1 MNKGTVLVIEDD
13 KMIQNL
19 MATTLEISSYSFQI
33 ASNAEQGILKAAS
46 YNPDVIILD
55 LGLPDM
61 DGIEVI
67 KKVRSFS
74 CVPIIVVSARIDND
88 DKISALDEGAD
99 DYLTKPFN
107 TEELLARIRAALR
120 RKNYTNEEN
129 IQSSV
134 FTNGSLKIDYVQGC
148 VYVDD
153 KEIHLTAIEYKLLCL
168 LAKNLGKVL
177 THNYIKREIWLDDNG
192 CDSQLS
198 LRVFV
203 TNLRKK
209 LNASDYI
216 KTHIGIGYRMLQ
228 VSGDSSSAS

>member
-19 MATTLEISSYSFQI
+19 MSTTLEISNYAYQI
-33 ASNAEQGILKAAS
+33 APNAEQGILKAAS

-74 CVPIIVVSARIDND
+74 NIPIIVVSARIDNE
-88 DKISALDEGAD
+88 DKISALDAGAD

-107 TEELLARIRAALR
+107 TEELLARIRVALR
-120 RKNYTNEEN
+120 RKTYTGEESV
-129 IQSSV
+129 QTSV
-134 FTNGSLKIDYVQGC
+134 FTNGNLKIDYAQGC

-153 KEIHLTAIEYKLLCL
+153 KEVHLTAIEYKLLCL

-177 THNYIKREIWLDDNG
+177 THNYIKKEIWLDDNG

-209 LNASDYI
+209 LNAADYI

-228 VSGDSSSAS
+228 QGKN